1 MEGIQVSNFNVKS
14 RFHNYNVSFV
24 DNSLDIIKSEVKKN
38 DVIII
43 DTNVKNFHPE
53 FFKEISR
60 NNLAI
65 EVEAIEKN
73 KSYKE
78 LIPVIE
84 LLIQNGFRKNHRLI
98 GVGGGIIQDIT
109 AFISSIMYRGVN
121 WILFPTTLLAQ
132 GDSCI
137 GSKTSINF
145 NEYKNQLGG
154 FYPPNEIYIDT
165 NFLKTLPNRDI
176 LSGIGEMSHYFVVAG
191 KSEFLEF
198 KNDYEKL
205 KIDNSILQK
214 MIADSLAIKKRYI
227 EIDEFDQ
234 NERQVFNYGHS
245 FGHAIESLTNYKVPH
260 GIAVSFGIDI
270 ANFIS
275 YKMGLLK
282 QKTRFE
288 IRDLLENFWTD
299 YNLKEIN
306 VDSFQHALSKDKK
319 NVGSELRLILCRGYG
334 KVFKAPVK
342 NDKKLN
348 LWLSEYFE
356 NELNLI

>member
-165 NFLKTLPNRDI
+165 NFLI
-176 LSGIGEMSHYFVVAG
+176 LTFP
-191 KSEFLEF
+191 LEDTDQATIEPQSCPTIVRLLF
-198 KNDYEKL
+198 SCSVFINFSISNDKF
-205 KIDNSILQK
+205 SILK
-214 MIADSLAIKKRYI
+214 
-227 EIDEFDQ
+227 
-234 NERQVFNYGHS
+234 
-245 FGHAIESLTNYKVPH
+245 SLT
-260 GIAVSFGIDI
+260 IELS
-270 ANFIS
+270 
-275 YKMGLLK
+275 
-282 QKTRFE
+282 
-288 IRDLLENFWTD
+288 TD
-299 YNLKEIN
+299 E
-306 VDSFQHALSKDKK
+306 S
-319 NVGSELRLILCRGYG
+319 G
-334 KVFKAPVK
+334 
-342 NDKKLN
+342 
-348 LWLSEYFE
+348 
-356 NELNLI
+356 